1 MKHRLAFF
9 FIALLSCLSISAQ
22 KFELDPLWGDS
33 IECMVASKP
42 DSLWKISEP
51 IQSVKFPKGMEIE
64 SCGKANGYY
73 VAFKKDG
80 ASYMAYMGDLKF
92 SADNPE
98 DTVNPLSEDTVK
110 KHSALGHF
118 YATYTPAVLV
128 LIDGYDSG
136 HFLRGSQEFAG
147 CSFGSEGYT
156 GLHASHIHHRSGRL
170 QGSWRRYVLVVR
182 QRPLWVLWLFIP
194 GNPIWRSSGFAVL
207 YI

>member
-92 SADNPE
+92 SSDNPE
-98 DTVNPLSEDTVK
+98 GTVNPLSEDTVIFIYTFLYLHFK
-110 KHSALGHF
+110 SVRLGQNKTVITEIVICNRF
-118 YATYTPAVLV
+118 F
-128 LIDGYDSG
+128 SG
-136 HFLRGSQEFAG
+136 IEMHTFIAPKTMTISSQSYE
-147 CSFGSEGYT
+147 
-156 GLHASHIHHRSGRL
+156 L
-170 QGSWRRYVLVVR
+170 
-182 QRPLWVLWLFIP
+182 
-194 GNPIWRSSGFAVL
+194 
-207 YI
+207 

>member
-33 IECMVASKP
+33 VECMVASKP

-51 IQSVKFPKGMEIE
+51 IQTVKFPRGMEIE

-80 ASYMAYMGDLKF
+80 ASYMTYMGNLKF
-92 SADNPE
+92 SADNP
-98 DTVNPLSEDTVK
+98 DGTVNPLSEDTVK

-128 LIDGYDSG
+128 LILMGMILATFFVARKSSPAVP
-136 HFLRGSQEFAG
+136 LAL
-147 CSFGSEGYT
+147 GYT

-170 QGSWRRYVLVVR
+170 QGSWWRYVLVVR
-182 QRPLWVLWLFIP
+182 QRPLWILWLFIP
-194 GNPIWRSSGFAVL
+194 CNPIWRSSGFAVL